1 MAAIADETS
10 TERIERKSKK
20 NMLLGTIFGYIAIGV
35 SIVYGLFLTPEIVE
49 VVGESDYGLYGLTA
63 SIMAMLLVDFG
74 LTNTINTYL
83 AKLRANNDKEGVQ
96 RFLAGIFKLYF
107 MVDIVFAVIVAA
119 VYFATPYMFGNTY
132 NPDQIQILQYL
143 VLIVGGFAMISVPCS
158 CFTAVMSTYEKFS
171 IIKLL
176 DIFQKVLYLALS
188 VASIYVLEG
197 HWRILGIVVAN
208 VGSGLFAIILRFLYM
223 RFYIGI
229 KLDLRLGISRKEMKS
244 VLSFSSWGFIITICS
259 RLVITVTPFI
269 LGIMSTDVQVTL
281 FSLVVTIETYIF
293 MFGEMVSSFFM
304 AKIART
310 DSENVPE
317 EEKKQHLQTLVEKIG
332 KIEFIVIGLI
342 MAGWVSV
349 GREFVLVWMKGNEDY
364 LPIYWC
370 IILICGYEI
379 FHIPQLA
386 LQNAMY
392 THGHIAPVAITQIV
406 KAVVN
411 LSLSFWLSSRVVS
424 PFGPENGAFG
434 ASVAIC
440 AACIA
445 ELIVSNIMYKKYL
458 GISLL
463 HYFASIYIGGGITM
477 AATIAVGMVLR
488 YFMPLDNQLPT
499 KLVLD
504 GIIVVAV
511 YIMYTFYF
519 TFNRQ
524 ERRYYKNVLRRM
536 LRLPEKEYKSTKIQN
551 VTLKREIFNSVAII
565 NGLWALALIGVLI
578 YMLYFSQFT
587 HWTILAITV
596 YFSVIPILIAMVVH
610 RMTYAENKK
619 DLIIPII
626 CCLLLTS
633 VVSAAVLLFVNP
645 SGYKKVAE
653 QPVEVVENKE

>member
-1 MAAIADETS
+1 MVAIADEQNV
-10 TERIERKSKK
+10 EKIEHKSKK
-20 NMLLGTIFGYIAIGV
+20 NLLFGTIFGYLAIGV
-35 SIVYGLFLTPEIVE
+35 SIIYGLFLTPEIVE

-83 AKLRANNDKEGVQ
+83 AKLRANNDKNGVE
-96 RFLAGIFKLYF
+96 RFLAAIFKLYIW
-107 MVDIVFAVIVAA
+107 VDIAFAIIVAA
-119 VYFATPYMFGNTY
+119 VYFAAPYMFSNTY
-132 NPDQIQILQYL
+132 NPEQIKVLQYL
-143 VLIVGGFAMISVPCS
+143 ILIVGGFAMISVPCS
-158 CFTAVMSTYEKFS
+158 CFSAVMSTYEKFS
-171 IIKLL
+171 MIKFL
-176 DIFQKVLYLALS
+176 DIVQKILYLGFSILS
-188 VASIYVLEG
+188 VYLGWGVI
-197 HWRILGIVVAN
+197 GIVAAN
-208 VGSGLFAIILRFLYM
+208 VATGLFNLILRFFYM

-229 KLDLRLGISRKEMKS
+229 KLDLRLGVSRSDLKS
-244 VLSFSSWGFIITICS
+244 ILSFSSWGFVITICS

-269 LGIMSTDVQVTL
+269 LGVVSTDFQVTL

-293 MFGEMVSSFFM
+293 MFGEMVSGFFM

-310 DSENVPE
+310 DSEAIS
-317 EEKKQHLQTLVEKIG
+317 EEKKKEHLQSLVEKIG
-332 KIEFIVIGLI
+332 KIEFLVIGLI

-349 GREFVLVWMKGNEDY
+349 GREFVLVWMKGKEEM

-392 THGHIAPVAITQIV
+392 THGHIAPVAITQIA
-406 KAVVN
+406 KATVN
-411 LSLSFWLSSRVVS
+411 LSLSFWLSSRYIS
-424 PFGPENGAFG
+424 PFGADNGAIG

-440 AACIA
+440 AACIT

-458 GISLL
+458 GISLI
-463 HYFASIYIGGGITM
+463 HYFASIYIGGGITL
-477 AATIAVGMVLR
+477 AATIAVGMVLH
-488 YFMPLDNQLPT
+488 YFMPLDAQLPT

-504 GIIVVAV
+504 GMIVAIV

-524 ERRYYKNVLRRM
+524 ERRYYKNVIRRM
-536 LRLPEKEYKSTKIQN
+536 LRLPEKEYRSSKQQN
-551 VTLKREIFNSVAII
+551 ICLKREIFLAVAII
-565 NGLWALALIGVLI
+565 NVLWALGVVGTLI

-587 HWTILAITV
+587 HWTILVITV
-596 YFSVIPILIAMVVH
+596 YFSLIPILISMVMH

-619 DLIIPII
+619 DLIIPIV

-633 VVSAAVLLFVNP
+633 VVSAVVLAFVNP
-645 SGYKKVAE
+645 TGFKKIEKKEPELIE
-653 QPVEVVENKE
+653 QN

>member
-1 MAAIADETS
+1 MGRAISDETN

-20 NMLLGTIFGYIAIGV
+20 NMLLGTIFGYLAIGV
-35 SIVYGLFLTPEIVE
+35 SIIYGLFLTPEIVAA
-49 VVGESDYGLYGLTA
+49 VGESDYGLYGLTA
-63 SIMAMLLVDFG
+63 SIMAMLLIDFG
-74 LTNTINTYL
+74 LTNTVNTYL
-83 AKLRANNDKEGVQ
+83 AKLRANNDKDGVE

-107 MVDIVFAVIVAA
+107 MVDIIFVIVIAGI
-119 VYFATPYMFGNTY
+119 YFATPYLFGRTY
-132 NPDQIQILQYL
+132 APDQIQILQYL
-143 VLIVGGFAMISVPCS
+143 VLIVGGFALISVPCS

-176 DIFQKVLYLALS
+176 DILQKVLYLILS
-188 VASIYVLEG
+188 VLSIYLLEG

-208 VGSGLFAIILRFLYM
+208 VGSGLISIVLRFLYM
-223 RFYIGI
+223 RFYIGV
-229 KLDLRLGISRKEMKS
+229 KLDLRLGVSRKELKS
-244 VLSFSSWGFIITICS
+244 IVSFSGWGFVIAICS

-269 LGIMSTDVQVTL
+269 LGIMSTDIQVTI

-293 MFGEMVSSFFM
+293 MFGEMVSTFFL

-310 DSENVPE
+310 DNENVSE
-317 EEKKQHLQTLVEKIG
+317 EEKKKHLQALVEKIG
-332 KIEFIVIGLI
+332 KIEFVVIGLI

-392 THGHIAPVAITQIV
+392 THNHIAPVAITQIV

-411 LSLSFWLSSRVVS
+411 LGLTFWLSK
-424 PFGPENGAFG
+424 EYGAMG
-434 ASVAIC
+434 ASYAIC

-463 HYFASIYIGGGITM
+463 HYFSSIYIGGGITM
-477 AATIAVGMVLR
+477 AATITVGMVLHF
-488 YFMPLDNQLPT
+488 FMPLNHRLPV

-504 GIIVVAV
+504 GVIIVLV
-511 YIMYTFYF
+511 YILYTFYF
-519 TFNRQ
+519 TFNRE
-524 ERRYYKNVLRRM
+524 ERRYYKNIIRR
-536 LRLPEKEYKSTKIQN
+536 LLHLPIKEYKADKIQN
-551 VTLKREIFNSVAII
+551 LCLKREIFYAVTVI
-565 NGLWALALIGVLI
+565 NILWSLGVVGALI

-587 HWTILAITV
+587 QWTILVISI
-596 YFSVIPILIAMVVH
+596 YFSLIPILIGMVIH
-610 RMTYAENKK
+610 RLTYAENKK
-619 DLIIPII
+619 DFIVPIV
-626 CCLLLTS
+626 CCVLLTS
-633 VVSAAVLLFVNP
+633 LVSAIVLALVNP
-645 SGYKKVAE
+645 TGFKKVEEKKIEEIAE
-653 QPVEVVENKE
+653 N

>member
-20 NMLLGTIFGYIAIGV
+20 NMLLGTIFGYLAIGV

-74 LTNTINTYL
+74 LTNTVNTYL
-83 AKLRANNDKEGVQ
+83 AKLRANNDKAGVE
-96 RFLAGIFKLYF
+96 RFLAAIFKLYLY
-107 MVDIVFAVIVAA
+107 VDIAFAIIVTA
-119 VYFATPYMFGNTY
+119 VYFAAPYMFGRTY
-132 NPDQIQILQYL
+132 NPEQVQVLQYL
-143 VLIVGGFAMISVPCS
+143 ILIVGGFAMISVPCS
-158 CFTAVMSTYEKFS
+158 CFSAVMSTYEKFS
-171 IIKLL
+171 MIKFL
-176 DIFQKVLYLALS
+176 DIVQKVLYLAFSILS
-188 VASIYVLEG
+188 VYLGWGVI
-197 HWRILGIVVAN
+197 GIVCAN
-208 VGSGLFAIILRFLYM
+208 VATGLFNVILRFFYM

-229 KLDLRLGISRKEMKS
+229 KLDLRLGVSRKDLKS
-244 VLSFSSWGFIITICS
+244 ILSFSSWGFVITLCS

-269 LGIMSTDVQVTL
+269 LGVVSTDFQVTL

-293 MFGEMVSSFFM
+293 MFGEMVSSFFL
-304 AKIART
+304 AKIARVDT
-310 DSENVPE
+310 ENVSE
-317 EEKKQHLQTLVEKIG
+317 EEKKEHLQSLVEKIG

-349 GREFVLVWMKGNEDY
+349 GQEFVLVWMKGKEEF

-392 THGHIAPVAITQIV
+392 THGHIAPVAIAQIS

-411 LSLSFWLSSRVVS
+411 LSLSFWLSSKDFS
-424 PFGPENGAFG
+424 PFGADNGALG

-440 AACIA
+440 AACIT

-463 HYFASIYIGGGITM
+463 HYFASIYIGGGISM
-477 AATIAVGMVLR
+477 AATIAVGMVLH
-488 YFMPLDNQLPT
+488 YFMPLDTQLPT

-524 ERRYYKNVLRRM
+524 ERRYYKNVIRRM
-536 LRLPEKEYKSTKIQN
+536 LHKPEKEYKSAKAQN
-551 VTLKREIFNSVAII
+551 VCLKREIYFSIIII
-565 NGLWALALIGVLI
+565 NILWALGLIGALI

-587 HWTILAITV
+587 HWTILVITV
-596 YFSVIPILIAMVVH
+596 YFSLIPILIAMVIH
-610 RMTYAENKK
+610 RMTYAESKK
-619 DLIIPII
+619 ELIIPIV
-626 CCLLLTS
+626 CCVLLTS
-633 VVSAAVLLFVNP
+633 IVSAIVLAFVNP
-645 SGYKKVAE
+645 TGFKKVDKKPEEVIE
-653 QPVEVVENKE
+653 QKEE